1 VEKAGSLF
9 FETAVDDGAVDGA
22 DKVAVKVGSRLAKA
36 FTGIGGMINTA
47 TVAIIA
53 SLGVGMVA
61 GTRAAI
67 EFEDAFAM
75 VKKTMADVEDPKVF
89 EKIAD
94 DLQRLATQIPVRASE
109 LAALGSVAGQLGV
122 ASEDVSKFVEVT
134 GKLGV
139 ATNMTGE
146 QAATSLARFLNVTNQ
161 TTDEVDKFA
170 AILVQ
175 LGNNVAAQESE
186 IILLAQ
192 NLGAVA
198 SVAGLGATEV
208 LAFSAAMR
216 ETGQQSSAGATALG
230 KFFMALKGAEQG
242 DAQALFKFAEVAG
255 TSVTEMADLIETD
268 IGRAATLFLDG
279 LNEMNAQGQS
289 TIAVL
294 QSLGLNQARTSR
306 ALLSLAN
313 NSEGLAEAIALA
325 NAEAISQNAL
335 NEEAATRFE
344 TVSQKTAQFKSI
356 MNVAGQQIGE
366 IFLPFVSK
374 LMDGLITLAKGFVGL
389 IRGVKELGTI
399 AKVVFG
405 TGIFLGIKNL
415 FTSIGG
421 AFAKTGAAGGT
432 LTKILSKIFGVV
444 KGLLG
449 PLLALVAAFGAI
461 FKIGQQQEAFEEFDN
476 TVASIGDTFEEL
488 QSKGGDFGENFTK
501 ETQIALAE
509 KFPEAMREGIKA
521 AIDSGDITEEATEFA
536 AQMGDAMNTEIT
548 RSLRTGLGVGDVFFG
563 GQIQA
568 ELAKSIEQMEQF
580 GGVDVFGPILTTA
593 KELTAEANFT
603 NGQLNEQGEALKQIL
618 FYYLSIAE
626 ATQSTLTPQ
635 QALRQELENVLE
647 ATGETD
653 ENIARILADEKLMLK
668 VAKSLSGEFKQFGPL
683 IEAIPFK
690 DVTDQMITAQEQ
702 LSKNAEIMRQVIND
716 IFEPTEMKFAV
727 EMAEFDVL
735 DAIKEQN
742 ELKQEGIDLNQEDVE
757 LGEELA
763 RLKASELLSEEE
775 ILDIQEKTA
784 EIAELQ
790 NKHRTEGVMT
800 LEEQRKQQDLITEAL
815 EIEDRIRRGMLL
827 TANEQ
832 LQKEKLKKDLRKVEL
847 AASQGSLEFAD
858 LEAEAIREKIKEI
871 DNSAVSAEDAEIL
884 RAKAAETGEKAQLR
898 RKNELN
904 KIEKLTGEIQKTN
917 DDALIQRQKEIE
929 DIEKRRVEINEQ
941 LLELPRKMK
950 EANFE
955 VLNSQKELANK
966 NLDLLSGFKE
976 LGTVVESEAM
986 RMAKDLGLPFSTLQG
1001 MENIINTLKNDSG
1014 AFINTAVGRAGLD
1027 GNTFVEPGQSS
1038 AQSTVN
1044 RVLDAGAM
1052 HQGGMMK
1059 AGSRALVGEFGPEI
1073 IKTMPGGGAMVSKI
1087 KDFQMS
1093 QGGGNIVNVNVTGLP
1108 TDPIAARRIAQN
1120 IQRELNK
1127 LAKDGRS
1134 GIVR

>member
-1 VEKAGSLF
+1 MEEAGALLF
-9 FETAVDDGAVDGA
+9 TTAVDDGAVDGA
-22 DKVAVKVGSRLAKA
+22 DKQAVKIGAKLAKA
-36 FTGIGGMINTA
+36 FTGISGMINTA
-47 TVAIIA
+47 TVAVIA
-53 SLGVGMVA
+53 GLGVGMIA

-94 DLQRLATQIPVRASE
+94 DLQRLATQIPVRATE

-122 ASEDVSKFVEVT
+122 ASDDVSKFVEVT

-192 NLGAVA
+192 NFGAVA

-255 TSVTEMADLIETD
+255 VSVNEMANIIETD

-313 NSEGLAEAIALA
+313 NSEGLAQAIALA
-325 NAEAISQNAL
+325 NKEAIEQNAL

-366 IFLPFVSK
+366 FFMPFISD
-374 LMDGLITLAKGFVGL
+374 LMDGLITVAKGLVGAIRGFKEMSDGMKRFTAVIMGSAIVQL
-389 IRGVKELGTI
+389 IRSVGGAINSTGKGAQIL
-399 AKVVFG
+399 K
-405 TGIFLGIKNL
+405 GIFKALGSTMKVI
-415 FTSIGG
+415 
-421 AFAKTGAAGGT
+421 
-432 LTKILSKIFGVV
+432 
-444 KGLLG
+444 LG
-449 PLLALVAAFGAI
+449 PLIAI
-461 FKIGQQQEAFEEFDN
+461 IAGIKTLFNLGQKQEVFEGFNDA
-476 TVASIGDTFEEL
+476 VKSIGDTFEEV
-488 QSKGGDFGENFTK
+488 QSQGGSFAENFTE
-501 ETQIALAE
+501 ETMDALVE
-509 KFPEAMREGIKA
+509 KFPVEMQEAIKKSF
-521 AIDSGDITEEATEFA
+521 DDGRVTEEAIEFA
-536 AQMGDAMNTEIT
+536 AQIGGAMSSEIELA
-548 RSLRTGLGVGDVFFG
+548 LRNAVGVGDIFNKFTFDDLSEAVTMMENAG
-563 GQIQA
+563 G
-568 ELAKSIEQMEQF
+568 EE
-580 GGVDVFGPILTTA
+580 VFGDILTIT
-593 KELTAEANFT
+593 KELTGEFD
-603 NGQLNEQGEALKQIL
+603 EQTGKLTERGELLKTDLAIL
-618 FYYLSIAE
+618 LAMQQTFDK
-626 ATQSTLTPQ
+626 TLTPTEKL
-635 QALRQELENVLE
+635 ARELENILE
-647 ATGETD
+647 STGETD
-653 ENIARILADEKLMLK
+653 ENIARILADEELMLK
-668 VAKSLSGEFKQFGPL
+668 VAKSLTGEFSELGPL
-683 IEAIPFK
+683 VEAIPFDK
-690 DVTDQMITAQEQ
+690 VTDDMITAQEQ
-702 LSKNAEIMRQVIND
+702 LSKNAEIMRQTIND
-716 IFEPTEMKFAV
+716 IFAPTEMKFKV
-727 EMAEFDVL
+727 DMAELDVV
-735 DAIKEQN
+735 DAIAERNALQ
-742 ELKQEGIDLNQEDVE
+742 QEGVDLNKEDVE
-757 LGEELA
+757 LAKELEQ
-763 RLKASELLSEEE
+763 LKTAELLAEEDKLA
-775 ILDIQEKTA
+775 IAEKNA
-784 EIAELQ
+784 EIAELEQ
-790 NKHRTEGVMT
+790 KHRTEGVMT
-800 LEEQRKQQDLITEAL
+800 LEETRKQQDLITEAL

-827 TANEQ
+827 TANQQ

-858 LEAEAIREKIKEI
+858 LEAEAIREKIAEI
-871 DNSAVSAEDAEIL
+871 DKSAVSAEDAEIL
-884 RAKAAETGEKAQLR
+884 RAQAAEVGEKAQLR
-898 RKNELN
+898 RQKELSN
-904 KIEKLTGEIQKTN
+904 IEKLKGEIQKIN
-917 DDALIQRQKEIE
+917 EDAQIERQEQIE
-929 DIEKRRVEINEQ
+929 DIEKRRIEINER

-955 VLNSQKELANK
+955 VLNSQNKLANAQ
-966 NLDLLSGFKE
+966 LDILSGFKDM
-976 LGTVVESEAM
+976 GTVVESEAM

-1001 MENIINTLKNDSG
+1001 IQNLINTLKSDSG
-1014 AFINTAVGRAGLD
+1014 IFINDAVGKAGV
-1027 GNTFVEPGQSS
+1027 GANTFVEPGKSS
-1038 AQSTVN
+1038 AQSTVE
-1044 RVLDAGAM
+1044 RIIDAGAM
-1052 HQGGMMK
+1052 HQGGMLK
-1059 AGSRALVGEFGPEI
+1059 AGSRALVGEFGPEV
-1073 IKTMPGGGAMVSKI
+1073 IKAMPGGGAMVSKI

>member
-94 DLQRLATQIPVRASE
+94 DLQRLATQIPVRATE

-268 IGRAATLFLDG
+268 IGRAAQMFLDG
-279 LNEMNAQGQS
+279 LNRMNAQGQS

-294 QSLGLNQARTSR
+294 QALGLNQARTSR

-313 NSEGLAEAIALA
+313 NSEGLAEAIRLA
-325 NAEAISQNAL
+325 NKEAIEQNAL

-374 LMDGLITLAKGFVGL
+374 VVDVLIQIAKGVVGA
-389 IRGVKELGTI
+389 IRGFQEMSSAMRKVAAIVLGSGIVKLFKSLGGAIAGTGKAGGMLSTI
-399 AKVVFG
+399 AGKLASG
-405 TGIFLGIKNL
+405 LKFLM
-415 FTSIGG
+415 
-421 AFAKTGAAGGT
+421 
-432 LTKILSKIFGVV
+432 
-444 KGLLG
+444 G
-449 PLLALVAAFGAI
+449 PLLTVIGLMKTLFNLGEKQETFEGFNQAI
-461 FKIGQQQEAFEEFDN
+461 
-476 TVASIGDTFEEL
+476 VSIGDTLEEV
-488 QSKGGDFGENFTK
+488 QSQGGDFAENFTE
-501 ETQIALAE
+501 ETMNALVE
-509 KFPEAMREGIKA
+509 KFPEEMRQTLR
-521 AIDSGDITEEATEFA
+521 DSVKDGVITEQAVEFA
-536 AQMGDAMNTEIT
+536 AGIGSALSSEID
-548 RSLRTGLGVGDVFFG
+548 SALRNSVGVGDIFNKFTFDDLSEAVT
-563 GQIQA
+563 
-568 ELAKSIEQMEQF
+568 LMEQA
-580 GGVDVFGPILTTA
+580 GGEETFGPLLTMA
-593 KELTAEANFT
+593 KELTGEFDQQTGALT
-603 NGQLNEQGEALKQIL
+603 EQGEIIKTNLTAMLA
-618 FYYLSIAE
+618 IA
-626 ATQSTLTPQ
+626 STFDKILTPTEKL
-635 QALRQELENVLE
+635 AIELENVLE

-653 ENIARILADEKLMLK
+653 ENIARILADEELMLK
-668 VAKSLSGEFKQFGPL
+668 VAKSLTGEFKQFGPL

-690 DVTDQMITAQEQ
+690 DVTDGMITAQEQ

-1014 AFINTAVGRAGLD
+1014 AYINTAVGRAGLD
-1027 GNTFVEPGQSS
+1027 GNTFVEPGESS

>member
-1 VEKAGSLF
+1 MRTLF
-9 FETAVDDGAVDGA
+9 
-22 DKVAVKVGSRLAKA
+22 
-36 FTGIGGMINTA
+36 
-47 TVAIIA
+47 
-53 SLGVGMVA
+53 
-61 GTRAAI
+61 
-67 EFEDAFAM
+67 
-75 VKKTMADVEDPKVF
+75 
-89 EKIAD
+89 
-94 DLQRLATQIPVRASE
+94 
-109 LAALGSVAGQLGV
+109 
-122 ASEDVSKFVEVT
+122 
-134 GKLGV
+134 
-139 ATNMTGE
+139 
-146 QAATSLARFLNVTNQ
+146 
-161 TTDEVDKFA
+161 
-170 AILVQ
+170 
-175 LGNNVAAQESE
+175 
-186 IILLAQ
+186 
-192 NLGAVA
+192 NLG
-198 SVAGLGATEV
+198 EKQ
-208 LAFSAAMR
+208 
-216 ETGQQSSAGATALG
+216 ETFEG
-230 KFFMALKGAEQG
+230 F
-242 DAQALFKFAEVAG
+242 
-255 TSVTEMADLIETD
+255 
-268 IGRAATLFLDG
+268 
-279 LNEMNAQGQS
+279 
-289 TIAVL
+289 
-294 QSLGLNQARTSR
+294 NQA
-306 ALLSLAN
+306 
-313 NSEGLAEAIALA
+313 I
-325 NAEAISQNAL
+325 
-335 NEEAATRFE
+335 
-344 TVSQKTAQFKSI
+344 V
-356 MNVAGQQIGE
+356 
-366 IFLPFVSK
+366 
-374 LMDGLITLAKGFVGL
+374 
-389 IRGVKELGTI
+389 
-399 AKVVFG
+399 
-405 TGIFLGIKNL
+405 
-415 FTSIGG
+415 
-421 AFAKTGAAGGT
+421 
-432 LTKILSKIFGVV
+432 
-444 KGLLG
+444 
-449 PLLALVAAFGAI
+449 
-461 FKIGQQQEAFEEFDN
+461 
-476 TVASIGDTFEEL
+476 SIGDTLEEV
-488 QSKGGDFGENFTK
+488 QSQGGDFAENFTE
-501 ETQIALAE
+501 ETMDALVE
-509 KFPEAMREGIKA
+509 KFPEEMRQTLRDSVKDGI
-521 AIDSGDITEEATEFA
+521 ITEQAVEFA
-536 AQMGDAMNTEIT
+536 AGIGSALSSEID
-548 RSLRTGLGVGDVFFG
+548 SALRNSVGVGDIFNKFTFDDLSEAVS
-563 GQIQA
+563 
-568 ELAKSIEQMEQF
+568 LMEQA
-580 GGVDVFGPILTTA
+580 GGEETFGPLLTMA
-593 KELTAEANFT
+593 KELTGEFDQQT
-603 NGQLNEQGEALKQIL
+603 GVLSEQGEIIKTNLTAMLA
-618 FYYLSIAE
+618 IA
-626 ATQSTLTPQ
+626 STFDKILTPTEKL
-635 QALRQELENVLE
+635 ALELGNVLE

-653 ENIARILADEKLMLK
+653 ENIARILADEELMLK
-668 VAKSLSGEFKQFGPL
+668 VAKSLTGEFKQFGPL

-690 DVTDQMITAQEQ
+690 DVADGMITAQEQ

-904 KIEKLTGEIQKTN
+904 KIEKLTGEIQKAN
-917 DDALIQRQKEIE
+917 DDALIQRQKDIE
-929 DIEKRRVEINEQ
+929 DIEKRRVEINEK

-955 VLNSQKELANK
+955 VLNSQQELANK

-1001 MENIINTLKNDSG
+1001 MQNIINTLKNDSG

-1027 GNTFVEPGQSS
+1027 GNTFVEPGES
-1038 AQSTVN
+1038 APSTVQ

>member
-1 VEKAGSLF
+1 MTDAGELIFS
-9 FETAVDDGAVDGA
+9 TAVDDGAVDGA
-22 DKVAVKVGSRLAKA
+22 DKVATKVGSKLAKA

-94 DLQRLATQIPVRASE
+94 DLQRLATQIPVRATE

-122 ASEDVSKFVEVT
+122 ASADVSKFVEVT

-146 QAATSLARFLNVTNQ
+146 QAATSLARFLNVTNE
-161 TTDEVDKFA
+161 TTDSVDKFA

-279 LNEMNAQGQS
+279 LNRMNAQGQS

-294 QSLGLNQARTSR
+294 QALGLNQARTSR

-325 NAEAISQNAL
+325 NKEAIDQNAL

-366 IFLPFVSK
+366 IFLPAVSK
-374 LMDGLITLAKGFVGL
+374 LMDVLI
-389 IRGVKELGTI
+389 TI
-399 AKVVFG
+399 AKGVVGAIRGFSEMSS
-405 TGIFLGIKNL
+405 GIK
-415 FTSIGG
+415 
-421 AFAKTGAAGGT
+421 K
-432 LTKILSKIFGVV
+432 LTAVILGSGVV
-444 KGLLG
+444 KLFKSLGAAISGTGKGATLLKGIAGKLAGALKFLLG
-449 PLLALVAAFGAI
+449 PLVAIIGALKMLFDLGEKQDQFEGFNDAI
-461 FKIGQQQEAFEEFDN
+461 KG
-476 TVASIGDTFEEL
+476 IGDTLEEV
-488 QSKGGDFGENFTK
+488 QSQGGDFAENFTE
-501 ETQIALAE
+501 ETMQALVE
-509 KFPEAMREGIKA
+509 KFPEEMRETLRQSMKDGV
-521 AIDSGDITEEATEFA
+521 ITEEAIEFA
-536 AQMGDAMNTEIT
+536 AGIGSALSSEIDGA
-548 RSLRTGLGVGDVFFG
+548 LRNSVGVGDIFNKFTFDDLSEAVTLMEEAG
-563 GQIQA
+563 G
-568 ELAKSIEQMEQF
+568 EET
-580 GGVDVFGPILTTA
+580 FGPLLTMA
-593 KELTAEANFT
+593 RELTGEFDAQT
-603 NGQLNEQGEALKQIL
+603 GVLTEQGEIIKVN
-618 FYYLSIAE
+618 LSMLL
-626 ATQSTLTPQ
+626 ATAATFDKILTPTEKL
-635 QALRQELENVLE
+635 ALELENVLE

-653 ENIARILADEKLMLK
+653 ENIARILADEELMLK

-690 DVTDQMITAQEQ
+690 DVTDGMITAQEQ

-800 LEEQRKQQDLITEAL
+800 LEEQKKQQDLITEAL

-858 LEAEAIREKIKEI
+858 LEAEAIREKIAEI
-871 DNSAVSAEDAEIL
+871 DKSAVSAEDAEIL

-904 KIEKLTGEIQKTN
+904 KIEKLKGEIEKTN

-929 DIEKRRVEINEQ
+929 DIEKRRVEINER

-955 VLNSQKELANK
+955 VLNSQQELANK

-1001 MENIINTLKNDSG
+1001 MQNLINTLKNDSG

-1027 GNTFVEPGQSS
+1027 SNTFVEPGQSS
-1038 AQSTVN
+1038 AQSTVD

>member
-1 VEKAGSLF
+1 MEKAGSLF

-53 SLGVGMVA
+53 SLGVGMIA

-75 VKKTMADVEDPKVF
+75 VKKTMADVDDPKVF

-94 DLQRLATQIPVRASE
+94 DLQRLATQIPVRATE

-161 TTDEVDKFA
+161 TTDDVDKFA

-374 LMDGLITLAKGFVGL
+374 LMDGLITLAKGFVGI

-405 TGIFLGIKNL
+405 TGLFLGIKNL

-432 LTKILSKIFGVV
+432 LTKILGKVFTVV

-449 PLLALVAAFGAI
+449 PIMALVAAFGAI

-476 TVASIGDTFEEL
+476 TVASIGDTFQEL

-536 AQMGDAMNTEIT
+536 AQMGNAMNTEIT

-593 KELTAEANFT
+593 KELTDEANFT
-603 NGQLNEQGEALKQIL
+603 NGKLNEQGEALKQIL

-653 ENIARILADEKLMLK
+653 ENIARILADEELMLK

-690 DVTDQMITAQEQ
+690 DVTDGMITAQEQ

-800 LEEQRKQQDLITEAL
+800 LEEQRKQQDFITEAL

-917 DDALIQRQKEIE
+917 DDALIQRQKDIE
-929 DIEKRRVEINEQ
+929 DIEKRRVEINEK

-955 VLNSQKELANK
+955 VLESQKELANK

-986 RMAKDLGLPFSTLQG
+986 RMAKDLGLPFTTLQG

-1014 AFINTAVGRAGLD
+1014 DFINAAVGRAGLD
-1027 GNTFVEPGQSS
+1027 GNTFVEPGESS
-1038 AQSTVN
+1038 AQTLVN
-1044 RVLDAGAM
+1044 KVKDRGGM

-1087 KDFQMS
+1087 RDFQMQ

>member
-1 VEKAGSLF
+1 MEDAGGLLF
-9 FETAVDDGAVDGA
+9 TTAVDDGAVDGA
-22 DKVAVKVGSRLAKA
+22 DKVAVKVGAKLAKA

-53 SLGVGMVA
+53 GLGVGMVA

-94 DLQRLATQIPVRASE
+94 DLQRLATQIPVRATE

-122 ASEDVSKFVEVT
+122 ASDDVSKFVEVT

-146 QAATSLARFLNVTNQ
+146 QAATSLARFLNVTNE
-161 TTDEVDKFA
+161 TTEEVDKFA

-192 NLGAVA
+192 NFGAVA

-255 TSVTEMADLIETD
+255 VSVNEMANIIEED

-366 IFLPFVSK
+366 IFLPAVSK
-374 LMDGLITLAKGFVGL
+374 LMDVLI
-389 IRGVKELGTI
+389 TI
-399 AKVVFG
+399 AKGVVGAIRGFSEMG
-405 TGIFLGIKNL
+405 KAMKGVIAVILGSGLVKLIK
-415 FTSIGG
+415 SIAG
-421 AFAKTGAAGGT
+421 AFAGVGGP
-432 LTKILSKIFGVV
+432 LGKVGQLFSKLGGIFV
-444 KGLLG
+444 KLLG
-449 PLLALVAAFGAI
+449 PLMAIVAGLRTLFNLGEKQEQ
-461 FKIGQQQEAFEEFDN
+461 FEAFNDA
-476 TVASIGDTFEEL
+476 VASIGNTFEEV
-488 QSKGGDFGENFTK
+488 QKQGGDFAENFTE
-501 ETQIALAE
+501 ETMKALVE
-509 KFPEAMREGIKA
+509 KFPEEMQKSLREAMK
-521 AIDSGDITEEATEFA
+521 SGEITEAATEFV
-536 AQMGDAMNTEIT
+536 AQVGPALTDGLNQ
-548 RSLRTGLGVGDVFFG
+548 SLRNSVGVGEIFNKQTFDDLS
-563 GQIQA
+563 
-568 ELAKSIEQMEQF
+568 ESITQMEAL
-580 GGVDVFGPILTTA
+580 GGEDTFGPLFTTTVALTREFDTH
-593 KELTAEANFT
+593 T
-603 NGQLNEQGEALKQIL
+603 GQLSEQGEILKQTL
-618 FYYLSIAE
+618 SYYLGIAN
-626 ATQSTLTPQ
+626 ATDSTVTPQ
-635 QALRQELENVLE
+635 ERLRRTLETILITQGMSASVIE
-647 ATGETD
+647 AM
-653 ENIARILADEKLMLK
+653 LADEEKMLETANKLK
-668 VAKSLSGEFKQFGPL
+668 GEFKELGPL
-683 IEAIPFK
+683 VEAIPMK
-690 DVTDQMITAQEQ
+690 KVVDEMITAQEQ
-702 LSKNAEIMRQVIND
+702 LSKNAEIMRQTIND
-716 IFEPTEMKFAV
+716 IFAPTEMKFKV
-727 EMAEFDVL
+727 EMAEFDVA
-735 DAIKEQN
+735 DAIAEVNALQ
-742 ELKQEGIDLNQEDVE
+742 QEGIDLNKEDVE
-757 LGEELA
+757 LAKELEQ
-763 RLKASELLSEEE
+763 LKAAEILSEEE
-775 ILDIQEKTA
+775 KLSIQEKTA
-784 EIAELQ
+784 EIAELE

-800 LEEQRKQQDLITEAL
+800 LEETRKQQDLITEAL

-827 TANEQ
+827 TANQQ

-858 LEAEAIREKIKEI
+858 LEAEAIREKIAEI
-871 DNSAVSAEDAEIL
+871 DKSAVSAEDAEIL
-884 RAKAAETGEKAQLR
+884 RAKAAEVGEKAQLR
-898 RKNELN
+898 RQKELSN
-904 KIEKLTGEIQKTN
+904 IEKLKGEIQKIN
-917 DDALIQRQKEIE
+917 EDAQIERQEQIE
-929 DIEKRRVEINEQ
+929 DIEKRRIEINEK

-955 VLNSQKELANK
+955 VLDSQNKLANAQ
-966 NLDLLSGFKE
+966 LDILSGFKE
-976 LGTVVESEAM
+976 MGTVVESEAM
-986 RMAKDLGLPFSTLQG
+986 KMAKDLGMPLSVLDGIQ
-1001 MENIINTLKNDSG
+1001 NIINNLKTDSG
-1014 AFINTAVGRAGLD
+1014 IFVNDAVGRAGLT
-1027 GNTFVEPGQSS
+1027 GNTFVEPGTSS
-1038 AQSTVN
+1038 SKSTVD
-1044 RVLDAGAM
+1044 RIIDAGAM
-1052 HQGGMMK
+1052 HQGGMLK
-1059 AGSRALVGEFGPEI
+1059 AGSRALVGEFGPEV
-1073 IKTMPGGGAMVSKI
+1073 IKAMPGGGAMVSKI